1 MLRLSVNEALGLF
14 LSQNLDVLIAKY
26 GIDYRKGQEVT
37 ARLFPN
43 PLVIN
48 RVRSVPIRKGGRCP
62 IAVNCLRK
70 WLNCSS

>member
-43 PLVIN
+43 PLVIIGYAQFLYA
-48 RVRSVPIRKGGRCP
+48 RED
-62 IAVNCLRK
+62 AVQ
-70 WLNCSS
+70 